1 MRFSFTIPRPFTIQ
15 KHMHFPVW
23 NRRGSLMKGYGCF
36 MEYTR
41 LFYTLYILLE
51 GRFMPVLCIWHTP
64 KYEKNKKAKNCK
76 YKWIDENILNAMYS
90 LDTKNVNRRI
100 DFCLEQKNMCL
111 RFITKNTD
119 IFAIAIISVFAWE
132 YWIWKIWNIIFWL
145 MDANKTL

>member
-111 RFITKNTD
+111 RFITKKYRYFCHSDN
-119 IFAIAIISVFAWE
+119 ICFCMRILHIKNMKYYIS
-132 YWIWKIWNIIFWL
+132 IK
-145 MDANKTL
+145 

>member
-1 MRFSFTIPRPFTIQ
+1 MLCLWNGNTRMLHFSMLRPSTILKPPPHMRY
-15 KHMHFPVW
+15 FPVW
-23 NRRGSLMKGYGCF
+23 NCRGSLMKGYGCF

-41 LFYTLYILLE
+41 LFYTLYILLQAF
-51 GRFMPVLCIWHTP
+51 RFMPVLCIWHTP

-90 LDTKNVNRRI
+90 LDTKNVNQRI

-119 IFAIAIISVFAWE
+119 IFAIVIISVFAWE
-132 YWIWKIWNIIFWL
+132 YCI
-145 MDANKTL
+145 